1 MMIPPS
7 SDVSQVLPSMRS
19 EVDTQPRTSSLLEA
33 VCEELASAGE
43 RLCRMLPRVR
53 DLGGVE
59 SCFATLL
66 GSQAVRK
73 ARMLSGEPEQVRRA
87 QEALRHGLRGLY
99 AHARS
104 WEHSLNK
111 PYGYP
116 GDFSVLELVYGRAAH
131 RDTREPWARLVDVWG
146 TQTQLPRAVC
156 ARKDVLRS
164 WLESYLGER
173 YMATAPARILSVASG
188 AARELR
194 ELSTEALARGQ
205 FTLVDADERALLY
218 ARGALQSL
226 PTAPELYTLVG
237 DAVRGRGL
245 APLAEQAPYDL
256 VYCFGL
262 FDYLPDALLVRS
274 ARHFTRLLAEDGT
287 FIFCLKDE
295 RHYDAWFYQWLYD
308 WCFVP
313 RVREDGLRL
322 AARLG
327 LRVKELLTVEGGAVS
342 IFVCQQD

>member
-1 MMIPPS
+1 MIPS
-7 SDVSQVLPSMRS
+7 EVSQVLPA
-19 EVDTQPRTSSLLEA
+19 VQPELDVQPLRAGLLEA
-33 VCEELASAGE
+33 LCEELVSAGE
-43 RLCRMLPRVR
+43 RLVRALPRVK

-59 SCFATLL
+59 ACFAGLL
-66 GSQAVRK
+66 GSQAVRS
-73 ARMLSGEPEQVRRA
+73 ARLLSGGAEQARCA

-104 WEHSLNK
+104 WEHSLHK

-116 GDFSVLELVYGRAAH
+116 GDFSVLELVYERAAH
-131 RDTREPWARLVDVWG
+131 RDTREAWARLVDVWG
-146 TQTQLPRAVC
+146 TQTRLPRAVC
-156 ARKDVLRS
+156 ARKDVLRC

-173 YMATAPARILSVASG
+173 HGATAPARVLSVASG

-194 ELSTEALARGQ
+194 ELSTDALACGQ
-205 FTLVDADERALLY
+205 FTLLDSDERALLY

-245 APLAEQAPYDL
+245 APLAEQGPYDV

-274 ARHFTRLLAEDGT
+274 ARHFTRLLAEEGT

-295 RHYDAWFYQWLYD
+295 RHYDTWFYQWLYD

-313 RVREDGLRL
+313 RVCEDGLRL

-342 IFVCQQD
+342 VFVCQRG